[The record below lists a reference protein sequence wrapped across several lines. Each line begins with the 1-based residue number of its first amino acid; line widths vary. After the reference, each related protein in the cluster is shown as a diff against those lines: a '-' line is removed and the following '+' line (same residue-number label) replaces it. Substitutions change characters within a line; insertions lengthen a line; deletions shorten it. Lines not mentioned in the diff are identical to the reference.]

1 MNDIQVFNNADF
13 GQMRTV
19 EINGKTMFCGKDVA
33 TALGYKDTTNALK
46 SHCKKDGV
54 AIHHLTDS
62 LGRSQETKFISE
74 GNVYRLIAKSK
85 LPAAEKFESWV
96 FDDVLPTIRK
106 TGSYG
111 IKESYLIDNPIKRA
125 ERWIEEQKQ
134 RLALETKVEQ
144 QKPMVDIAEQ
154 RIDKKGCMSITDVTR
169 SLKLKTGQITNWAKS
184 MGYIHKSRYEVN
196 EKGLPFFKVYSEDK
210 VHNSIGVTEVGI
222 EHIRV
227 NIEDVKSTPCKR
239 SKSK

>member
-1 MNDIQVFNNADF
+1 MENSIQVFKNADF
-13 GQMRTV
+13 GQMRTI

-33 TALGYKDTTNALK
+33 SALGYKRERDAIS
-46 SHCKKDGV
+46 SHCKGAVKYSIPTNGGKQD
-54 AIHHLTDS
+54 LS
-62 LGRSQETKFISE
+62 FITE
-74 GNVYRLIAKSK
+74 GDVYRLIAKSK

-96 FDDVLPTIRK
+96 FDDVLPSIRK
-106 TGSYG
+106 SGSYS
-111 IKESYLIDNPIKRA
+111 IATESYLIEDPIKRA

-169 SLKLKTGQITNWAKS
+169 SLKLKTGQITNWAKNK
-184 MGYIHKSRYEVN
+184 GYIHKSRHEVN

-210 VHNSIGVTEVGI
+210 VHNSIGITEVGI

-227 NIEDVKSTPCKR
+227 NLDEVKDTPCKT
-239 SKSK
+239 SKNK

>member
-1 MNDIQVFNNADF
+1 MENSIQVFNNADF

-33 TALGYKDTTNALK
+33 TALGYSNTNKALK
-46 SHCKKDGV
+46 DHCKTDGV
-54 AIHHLTDS
+54 TNRYLTDS

-85 LPAAEKFESWV
+85 LPSAEKFESWV
-96 FDDVLPTIRK
+96 FDDVLPSIRK
-106 TGSYG
+106 TGKYSVQ
-111 IKESYLIDNPIKRA
+111 ESYLIEDPIKRA

-134 RLALETKVEQ
+134 RLMLETKVEQ

-169 SLKLKTGQITNWAKS
+169 SLKLKTGQITNWAKNK
-184 MGYIHKSRYEVN
+184 GYIHKTRHEVN
-196 EKGLPFFKVYSEDK
+196 EKGLPFSRYILRIKFTILLV
-210 VHNSIGVTEVGI
+210 
-222 EHIRV
+222 
-227 NIEDVKSTPCKR
+227 
-239 SKSK
+239 

>member
-1 MNDIQVFNNADF
+1 MENSIQVFNNADF
-13 GQMRTV
+13 GQMRTI

-33 TALGYKDTTNALK
+33 TALGYSIPSKAINT
-46 SHCKKDGV
+46 HCKGV
-54 AIHHLTDS
+54 SKMEVPTK
-62 LGRSQETKFISE
+62 GGNQEMQFISE
-74 GNVYRLIAKSK
+74 GDVYRLIAKSK

-111 IKESYLIDNPIKRA
+111 IKESYLIDDPIKRA

-134 RLALETKVEQ
+134 RLALEAKVEQ

-169 SLKLKTGQITNWAKS
+169 SLKLKTGQITNWAKNK
-184 MGYIHKSRYEVN
+184 GYIHKTRHEVN

-210 VHNSIGVTEVGI
+210 VHNSIGITEVGI

-227 NIEDVKSTPCKR
+227 NLEEVKETPCKI